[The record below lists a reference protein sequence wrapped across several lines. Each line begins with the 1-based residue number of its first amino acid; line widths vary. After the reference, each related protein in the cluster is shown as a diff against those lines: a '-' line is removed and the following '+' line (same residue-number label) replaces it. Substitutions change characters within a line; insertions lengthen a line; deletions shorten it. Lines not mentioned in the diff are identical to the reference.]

1 MIAAIM
7 DIEGQSE
14 KEVAKYLEACN
25 LVFEKGLLSHRRVN
39 NRWSPVLA
47 NIRHG

>member
-39 NRWSPVLA
+39 NLWSPVLA
-47 NIRHG
+47 NIRNG